1 MPKISS
7 AVIRR
12 IPKYYRYVDELYKKG
27 IQRVSSRVLAED
39 MGLTASQ
46 VRQDFSCFG
55 GFGQQGYGY
64 NTESLRD
71 ELADILNLNNGYTAV
86 LIGVGNLGLALIN
99 NFNFEANGFKLLSA
113 FDVDKTKIGK
123 KINGIEVRSMDS
135 LYSFCE
141 EHKPEL
147 AVLTCPGNYANDIAA
162 KLVEKGVLGLWNFTN
177 VDIYFDNI
185 KDYENKVVLENV
197 HFSDSL
203 MTLGCRIP
211 GVKK

>member
-64 NTESLRD
+64 NTESLRA

-99 NFNFEANGFKLLSA
+99 NFNFSANGFKLLCA
-113 FDVDKTKIGK
+113 FDVDKNKIGK
-123 KINGIEVRSMDS
+123 EINGVEVRSMDE

-147 AVLTCPGNYANDIAA
+147 AVLTCPGSFASVIAE
-162 KLVEKGVLGLWNFTN
+162 KLVRTGVVGLWNFTN
-177 VDIYFDNI
+177 VDIYFDSL